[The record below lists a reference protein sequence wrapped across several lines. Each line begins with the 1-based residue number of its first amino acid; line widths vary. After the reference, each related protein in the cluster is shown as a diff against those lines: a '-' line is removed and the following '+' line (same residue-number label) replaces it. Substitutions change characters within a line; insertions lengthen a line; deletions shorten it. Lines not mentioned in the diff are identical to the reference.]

1 MFFIEKSW
9 EIIKSGSQATRFTIG
24 ITIGFGKDLV
34 GVPPKNFVGK
44 KNQDIEKMEQKNKNP
59 SPLFFLTY

>member
-9 EIIKSGSQATRFTIG
+9 KIIKPGSQTTRFTIG

-34 GVPPKNFVGK
+34 GVPPKKIVVK
-44 KNQDIEKMEQKNKNP
+44 KIKISKKW
-59 SPLFFLTY
+59 SKKIKIRPLRFF